1 MAVDLDFERTLHR
14 NAARELA
21 PAGSLFDTF
30 ANQVMRRVDEVL
42 AGQNCP
48 WPPTPDMR
56 RLLGQLRN
64 HQGADRAVPLAALAE
79 RLDVPPRVLK
89 AIVQELR
96 SPLGVQIGS
105 ARGEDNGYFLC
116 ASEIECHRVDLGDV
130 HAGHHHAAGRQA
142 HAQRGAGDGGVE
154 HTDRARSGIGA
165 EMSTRDPMDTRH
177 KMIRAGYTFIA
188 DSTCKGCKRPIQW
201 WKTMNGKNCPFDPI
215 AGDHDLTTVH
225 WATCPQS
232 KNFKADARE
241 DAKLEAAKQ
250 EGAQRAVRREA
261 NYAAPKGRDEREVR
275 ALRQKTN
282 ARAVVLVGDNGA
294 FSMAWRNGIPS
305 EDLRH
310 EVITAANEMKA
321 VIEKGG
327 R

>member
-1 MAVDLDFERTLHR
+1 
-14 NAARELA
+14 
-21 PAGSLFDTF
+21 
-30 ANQVMRRVDEVL
+30 
-42 AGQNCP
+42 
-48 WPPTPDMR
+48 
-56 RLLGQLRN
+56 
-64 HQGADRAVPLAALAE
+64 
-79 RLDVPPRVLK
+79 
-89 AIVQELR
+89 
-96 SPLGVQIGS
+96 
-105 ARGEDNGYFLC
+105 
-116 ASEIECHRVDLGDV
+116 
-130 HAGHHHAAGRQA
+130 
-142 HAQRGAGDGGVE
+142 
-154 HTDRARSGIGA
+154 
-165 EMSTRDPMDTRH
+165 MSTRDPMDTRH

-327 R
+327 RWCHSSTWATETGRTSTWAARAASAAGSAAAATTTASSATSRQGAAAPALPRCVAGAPRR